1 MPAKIPQEVR
11 EVQLRKLAN
20 TDGYTFAGWVG
31 EYRSAHSDLVMSCPD
46 HGDWITSCNRFIDA
60 GKRCLGCSGRQVISQ
75 GERERVIRAL
85 AEADG
90 YEFVAWSGKFRNGKS
105 KMVIRCADHG
115 EWVTTIGNFIN
126 HGKRCQKC
134 SGNAPMSQFDRE
146 AQFRASA
153 ASRGYTFVGWDGE
166 YMNSMSKAFMRCAE
180 HGEWSVN
187 SVNFVSGGK
196 GCPSCAIMGYRPSI
210 PGTLYALM
218 SDCGSMVKIGISNVP
233 DKRHA
238 ELRSDTPFNF
248 TVYRQLYCEDGSQ
261 PPMLERMFHDEFAS
275 ANQRGFDG
283 ATEWRQ
289 MSSDVAT
296 WLDLFNAK

>member
-1 MPAKIPQEVR
+1 MVRRTIPQDVR
-11 EVQLRKLAN
+11 EQQIREIAEAGDYSFVGWV
-20 TDGYTFAGWVG
+20 DGYKD
-31 EYRSAHSDLVMSCPD
+31 AHSKVIMSCVE
-46 HGDWITSCNRFIDA
+46 HGDWIAKVRKIVNDGS
-60 GKRCLGCSGRQVISQ
+60 RCPGCGNLTPKST
-75 GERERVIRAL
+75 RERQLRGI
-85 AEADG
+85 ADEG
-90 YEFVAWSGKFRNGKS
+90 
-105 KMVIRCADHG
+105 
-115 EWVTTIGNFIN
+115 
-126 HGKRCQKC
+126 
-134 SGNAPMSQFDRE
+134 
-146 AQFRASA
+146 
-153 ASRGYTFVGWDGE
+153 GYTFVGWVNGYQNAHSKLIMNCSVHGDWVSCCNNIINKGTRCESCTRMTPQDIKERQTRELAEAKGYVFVGWDGK
-166 YMNSMSKAFMRCAE
+166 YGGGRSRAIINCDI
-180 HGEWSVN
+180 HGDWSVN
-187 SVNFVSGGK
+187 VMYFRYCDT
-196 GCPSCAIMGYRPSI
+196 GCPSCAITGYRPSI

-289 MSSDVAT
+289 MSPDVAT